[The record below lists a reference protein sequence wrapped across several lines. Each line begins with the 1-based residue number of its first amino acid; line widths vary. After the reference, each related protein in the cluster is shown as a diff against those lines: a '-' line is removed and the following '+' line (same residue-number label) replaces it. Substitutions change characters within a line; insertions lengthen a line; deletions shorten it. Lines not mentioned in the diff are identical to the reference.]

1 MTTKV
6 FRIAGALGPIVA
18 LAALTNLHAQSA
30 DSGANVAPGMS
41 LARLTNEVNQLKVEF
56 LQLRL
61 EIEQARVEAQQR
73 ELQAID
79 ENLRSLLAQEESVQ
93 QEVEDLQRLQLDP
106 GLSAEQRA
114 EIAITANESSTNGL
128 AWLNDERIATER
140 RQAALQAQLS
150 QSYHTRSQLLA
161 RAADLGIAM
170 PGQRDR

>member
-6 FRIAGALGPIVA
+6 VRIAGALGA
-18 LAALTNLHAQSA
+18 LIAFAAVTFLHAQSA
-30 DSGANVAPGMS
+30 DSVAPGMS
-41 LARLTNEVNQLKVEF
+41 LARLTNEVHQLNVEF

-61 EIEQARVEAQQR
+61 EIEQARVETKER

-79 ENLRSLLAQEESVQ
+79 ESLRSLLAQEESVQ
-93 QEVEDLQRLQLDP
+93 HEVEDLRRLQLDP
-106 GLSAEQRA
+106 GLSPEQRA
-114 EIAITANESSTNGL
+114 EIAITADESSTNGL
-128 AWLNDERIATER
+128 VWLNDERVATER